1 LSSGPESDKFGGM
14 GKPFK
19 IIGAS
24 LLVAALALAALIWYG
39 TRVPERGGDFTL
51 KTQQGDWPF
60 VANAKK
66 LNLFYVG
73 YAKCPDVC
81 PMTLSFLADAM
92 KDLTDKERQQVQVL
106 FLSVDV
112 DHDTAEGVATYATQ
126 FNREFIG
133 LTGSKDQVDQAMR
146 LVGASYI
153 YETDAK
159 SYLGYSISHT
169 DKVFFLNKKG
179 IVIDEEPMVR
189 SKEVLTEK
197 IRSHL

>member
-1 LSSGPESDKFGGM
+1 M

-24 LLVAALALAALIWYG
+24 FLAAALIMAGLIWYG

-51 KTQQGDWPF
+51 KNQQGDWQF
-60 VANAKK
+60 TSHAKK

-81 PMTLSFLADAM
+81 PMTLSYLADAL
-92 KDLTDKERQQVQVL
+92 KDLNEAERQKVQVV
-106 FLSVDV
+106 FLSVDTE
-112 DHDTAEGVATYATQ
+112 HDTAESVAVYATQ
-126 FNREFIG
+126 FNRDFIG
-133 LTGSKDQVDQAMR
+133 LTGSKEQVDQAMR

-179 IVIDEEPMVR
+179 VVIDEEAMVR

>member
-1 LSSGPESDKFGGM
+1 M
-14 GKPFK
+14 GKHFK
-19 IIGAS
+19 IIGVS
-24 LLVAALALAALIWYG
+24 LLTAAFVMAALIWYG

-51 KTQQGDWPF
+51 KTQQGDWQF
-60 VANAKK
+60 VANSKK
-66 LNLFYVG
+66 LNLLYMG

-92 KDLTDKERQQVQVL
+92 KDLTEEERQQVQVL

-112 DHDTAEGVATYATQ
+112 DHDTAESVAVYATQ
-126 FNREFIG
+126 FNRDFIG
-133 LTGSKDQVDQAMR
+133 LTGSKEQIDQAMR

-179 IVIDEEPMVR
+179 VVIDEEPMVR
-189 SKEVLTEK
+189 SKEVLTNK